1 MKIRL
6 KKKRLK
12 QCYSFWPARKQD
24 QDGWWWIMTHRKT
37 IIRQLEK
44 KVEYWKRRV
53 YADQATVLAEAL
65 TKQRKAGKRKRCLSN
80 YRHGRRC

>member
-12 QCYSFWPARKQD
+12 QCYSFWPLRKQD
-24 QDGWWWIMTHRKT
+24 QDEWWWIMTHRKT
-37 IIRQLEK
+37 IIRQLSET
-44 KVEYWKRRV
+44 VEYWKRRV
-53 YADQATVLAEAL
+53 YADQAGVLAEAL
-65 TKQRKAGKRKRCLSN
+65 TQQRKAGKRKRCLSN

>member
-12 QCYSFWPARKQD
+12 QYYSFWPPRKQD
-24 QDGWWWIMTHRKT
+24 QDEWWWIMTHRKT
-37 IIRQLEK
+37 IIRQLRE

-53 YADQATVLAEAL
+53 YADQAGVLAEAL
-65 TKQRKAGKRKRCLSN
+65 TQQRKAGKRKRCLSN